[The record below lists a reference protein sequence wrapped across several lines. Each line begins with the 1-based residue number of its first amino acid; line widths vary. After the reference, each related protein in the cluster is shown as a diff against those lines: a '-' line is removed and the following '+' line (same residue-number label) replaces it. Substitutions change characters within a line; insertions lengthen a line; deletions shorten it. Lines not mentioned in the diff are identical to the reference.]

1 MRKCEKNLDVIL
13 IFSENE
19 MSTWE
24 DLVVNEPHLSSL
36 PPALASSLVKELQGA
51 RGVIKVELKNRGH
64 DCFLDSVSNDKK
76 MNHDP
81 SSSIPRART

>member
-1 MRKCEKNLDVIL
+1 MRKSYDLDVIL

-36 PPALASSLVKELQGA
+36 PPTLASSLVKELQGA
-51 RGVIKVELKNRGH
+51 RGVAKVELQNQY
-64 DCFLDSVSNDKK
+64 DMFFSSTQFQMTKK
-76 MNHDP
+76 EL
-81 SSSIPRART
+81 

>member
-36 PPALASSLVKELQGA
+36 PPALASSLVKELQGT
-51 RGVIKVELKNRGH
+51 RGVAKVAESMT
-64 DCFLDSVSNDKK
+64 CFFLATVSNDK
-76 MNHDP
+76 
-81 SSSIPRART
+81 IE

>member
-1 MRKCEKNLDVIL
+1 MRKSYDLDVIL

-36 PPALASSLVKELQGA
+36 PPTLASSLVKELQGA
-51 RGVIKVELKNRGH
+51 RGVAKVELQNQY
-64 DCFLDSVSNDKK
+64 DMFFSSPQLQMTKK
-76 MNHDP
+76 EL
-81 SSSIPRART
+81 

>member
-1 MRKCEKNLDVIL
+1 M
-13 IFSENE
+13 
-19 MSTWE
+19 
-24 DLVVNEPHLSSL
+24 NEPHLSSL

-81 SSSIPRART
+81 SSSIPRARTWQEGKLALVNSEEEVVALIF